1 MTAMYAA
8 GRVVGA
14 SGPSERRD
22 ALPWV
27 GEEELFLLTDRYELT
42 MLQGYWAEGMHGRA
56 VFSLFVRRL
65 PKHRNFLLACG
76 LDTALAV
83 LERLRPSEEALAH
96 LRAEGFAPGFVDWLA
111 GLRFTGDVWAVPEGT
126 PLFPAEPI
134 LEVEAPLPEAQVVE
148 SLLMNQVHV
157 QTVLASKAVRVKL
170 AAGER
175 AVVDFGLRR
184 MHGADAAL
192 KAARA
197 FHVAGVDATSNVLAG
212 KVYGMPVSGTMAHSY
227 VQAHDDELSAFRA
240 FAREFPDT
248 VLLVDTYDTL
258 EGVRNV
264 VRLAEELG
272 PAVRVGGVRLD
283 SGDLGVL
290 AVEARRL
297 LDGAGLGDVEIFAS
311 GGLDEWEIRRLLD
324 AGAPIDG
331 FGVGTRMGV
340 STDAPAL
347 DIVYKLTAYEGRG
360 RLKLSS
366 GKHTLPGRKQI
377 FRLESGGVAEQDV
390 VARAEEQLEGRPLL
404 RKVMEG
410 GVRLAA
416 GAEDLERIRAR
427 AKDEIGRLPPGLR
440 RLDAADPPYA
450 VHLSERM
457 SQYREEVARAV
468 GPETEVPA

>member
-1 MTAMYAA
+1 MTAQDVA
-8 GRVVGA
+8 GRVGG
-14 SGPSERRD
+14 GPDPYEPRS

-27 GEEELFLLTDRYELT
+27 RDQDLFLLTDRYELT
-42 MLQGYWAEGMHGRA
+42 MLQAYWAEEMHARA

-65 PKHRNFLLACG
+65 PEHRNFLLACG
-76 LDTALAV
+76 LDTALAL
-83 LERLRPSEEALAH
+83 LERLRPSQEALAH
-96 LRAEGFAPGFVDWLA
+96 LLEEGFAPGFVEWLA
-111 GLRFTGDVWAVPEGT
+111 GFRFTGDVWAVPEGT
-126 PLFPAEPI
+126 PLFPNEPI

-148 SLLMNQVHV
+148 SLLMNQVHL

-175 AVVDFGLRR
+175 AVADFGLRR

-212 KVYGMPVSGTMAHSY
+212 KVYGVPVTGTMAHSY
-227 VQAHDDELSAFRA
+227 VQAHDDELGAFRA

-258 EGVRNV
+258 HGVRNV

-272 PAVRVGGVRLD
+272 PAFRVRGVRLD
-283 SGDLGVL
+283 SGDLGAL
-290 AVEARRL
+290 AVEARRV
-297 LDGAGLGDVEIFAS
+297 LDDAGLGEVEIFAS
-311 GGLDEWEIRRLLD
+311 GGLDEWEIRRLVD
-324 AGAPIDG
+324 SGAPIDG

-340 STDAPAL
+340 ATDAPAL
-347 DIVYKLTAYEGRG
+347 DIVYKLTAYDGRG

-366 GKHTLPGRKQI
+366 GKHTLPGRKQV
-377 FRLESGGVAEQDV
+377 FRMESGGVAEQDV
-390 VARAEEQLEGRPLL
+390 LARADERLDGRPLL
-404 RKVMEG
+404 RKVMEE

-427 AKDEIGRLPPGLR
+427 TRVEIERLPVSLRGLDR
-440 RLDAADPPYA
+440 ADPPYP

-457 SQYREEVARAV
+457 SRYHEEVMHEMGQ
-468 GPETEVPA
+468 GPEVPA